1 MQTIYLDISNKGVV
15 PTVYA
20 KQGDV
25 GRRFLVV
32 LTDSGTPYS
41 LPAGSVFSVWYEGDS
56 GEGNYTDIGEQSAF
70 SINENAVTV
79 EMIEQMLS
87 VAGNGILCLTLNKAD
102 GGQIGSW
109 NIPYVCERIPGFESE
124 EATSYYTAF
133 SETVKNLQK
142 MVETDPTVPN
152 WAKAPKKPVYTASEV
167 GARPNTWMPT
177 ASDVGAAPAGYGL
190 GGFAVPV
197 PGNNLDTLKANGWYY
212 CADSTAGG
220 PSGYALGNAVVEV
233 SAGWAYSPVHQ
244 TLHFGTAGR
253 QPFTIK
259 RYWNNATNSWVDWE
273 WINPPMLT
281 GVEYRTT
288 ERYNGKPVY
297 TKLVNLGVVADQGSY
312 STGVSG
318 VVIRYVAQLPSAGIT
333 VPYNGRNTAYFGTS
347 SVYVCLATDG
357 GIWYS
362 HWVIGSSYSGRF
374 TANIQLWYTKD

>member
-25 GRRFLVV
+25 GRKFLVV
-32 LTDSGTPYS
+32 LTDSGVPYS

-142 MVETDPTVPN
+142 MVETDPTVPA
-152 WAKAPKKPVYTASEV
+152 WAKQPQKPAYTAVE
-167 GARPNTWMPT
+167 
-177 ASDVGAAPAGYGL
+177 VGAAPAGYGL
-190 GGFAVPV
+190 GEGATEIDSWANAVRNGYYRYSYDTPD
-197 PGNNLDTLKANGWYY
+197 GNGNGWHGIVANY
-212 CADSTAGG
+212 STA
-220 PSGYALGNAVVEV
+220 LCNQFVWKTWD
-233 SAGWAYSPVHQ
+233 AG
-244 TLHFGTAGR
+244 TR
-253 QPFTIK
+253 M
-259 RYWNNATNSWVDWE
+259 ATRRVYDGVAEPWE
-273 WINPPMLT
+273 WGNPPMIP

-297 TKLVNLGVVADQGSY
+297 VQRVDFESLPANTYKEKQFTTDYVTNVVEINAVASHDGTY
-312 STGVSG
+312 RRVETLSG
-318 VVIRYVAQLPSAGIT
+318 VTDLSVKRSVGQALVTVTTNTVLSQYYAYIT
-333 VPYNGRNTAYFGTS
+333 
-347 SVYVCLATDG
+347 
-357 GIWYS
+357 IK
-362 HWVIGSSYSGRF
+362 
-374 TANIQLWYTKD
+374 YTKD

>member
-32 LTDSGTPYS
+32 LTDSGIPYS
-41 LPAGSVFSVWYEGDS
+41 PPAGSVFSVWYEGDS

-152 WAKAPKKPVYTASEV
+152 WAKAPQKPVYTASEV
-167 GARPNTWMPT
+167 GARPNTWTPT

-190 GGFAVPV
+190 GVAMSNDYTVADC
-197 PGNNLDTLKANGWYY
+197 NNALECGWYVIRGAANTPNGASY
-212 CADSTAGG
+212 GI
-220 PSGYALGNAVVEV
+220 LEV
-233 SAGWAYSPVHQ
+233 SARDGENLKVQ
-244 TLHFGTAGR
+244 
-253 QPFTIK
+253 TIK
-259 RYWNNATNSWVDWE
+259 SATSDGSVMICYRVYSSGWQPWE
-273 WINPPMLT
+273 WENPLMTL

-288 ERYNGKPVY
+288 ERYKGKAVY
-297 TKLVNLGVVADQGSY
+297 TKLINFGYLPNATKGGIAIDVDATLVLRCKGVMSNGYTLPYVYGDTRIELCAEKNRILITTNKDY
-312 STGVSG
+312 STG
-318 VVIRYVAQLPSAGIT
+318 
-333 VPYNGRNTAYFGTS
+333 TA
-347 SVYVCLATDG
+347 D
-357 GIWYS
+357 
-362 HWVIGSSYSGRF
+362 
-374 TANIQLWYTKD
+374 IQIWYTKD